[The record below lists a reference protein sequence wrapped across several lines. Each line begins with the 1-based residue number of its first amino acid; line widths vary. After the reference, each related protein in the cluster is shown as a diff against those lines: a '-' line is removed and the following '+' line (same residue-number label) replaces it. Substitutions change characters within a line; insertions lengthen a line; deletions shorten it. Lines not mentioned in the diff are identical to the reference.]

1 MNAHHDP
8 TLFKCGEYTLFKWSY
23 IIYASDLFM
32 WWHYLSHIILKGV
45 SCSWPPVNLAW
56 SYDIPPGC
64 GVCELLVLIKW
75 VWGHRFSNT
84 GFKPESRESRE
95 LPRNRIGR
103 KKSEDRCAPAG
114 IFGKKNKFLHVVISL
129 KFLSYIKENSF
140 LYYCKGRCISQE
152 NCSGWEK
159 VF

>member
-1 MNAHHDP
+1 MRMNAHHEP

-23 IIYASDLFM
+23 IIYASNLFM

-45 SCSWPPVNLAW
+45 SCSWPSVNLVW
-56 SYDIPPGC
+56 PYDTSPGC

-75 VWGHRFSNT
+75 VSGRRFSNT

-103 KKSEDRCAPAG
+103 KK
-114 IFGKKNKFLHVVISL
+114 FGGSLRSGWHIWEKKSKFLHMVISM

-140 LYYCKGRCISQE
+140 LY
-152 NCSGWEK
+152 
-159 VF
+159 